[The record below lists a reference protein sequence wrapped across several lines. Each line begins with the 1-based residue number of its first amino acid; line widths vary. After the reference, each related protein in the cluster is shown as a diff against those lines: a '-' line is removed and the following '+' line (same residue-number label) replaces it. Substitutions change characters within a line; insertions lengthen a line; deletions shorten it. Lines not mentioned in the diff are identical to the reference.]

1 MLRDQTERRLA
12 YPASAL
18 FDLAA
23 AVERYPQY
31 LPGWISARIT
41 GEQADVRHAEQWVG
55 FGPVRMR
62 FRFRSKAGLHRPH
75 SIEVTSDDPQFR
87 RMRLLWQF
95 DDGQDCGCRVCLSIE
110 LELRSRLL
118 QHGLEQL
125 AARAAPEVLRAF
137 ERRARQVL
145 APRRL
150 PGVSADGDR

>member
-1 MLRDQTERRLA
+1 MLREQAERRLP

-23 AVERYPQY
+23 AVEGYPHY

-41 GEQADVRHAEQWVG
+41 GEQAGVRHAEQCVG
-55 FGPVRMR
+55 VGPVRMR
-62 FRFRSKAGLHRPH
+62 FRSTAVLDRPH

-87 RMRLLWQF
+87 RMRFSWRF
-95 DDGQDCGCRVCLSIE
+95 DGEQDPGCRVCLSIE

-118 QHGLEQL
+118 QRGLEHL
-125 AARAAPEVLRAF
+125 APMAAREVLRAF

-145 APRRL
+145 APQRL
-150 PGVSADGDR
+150 PGDPAHGAR